1 MKFLTVKPK
10 KMRINVEGKT
20 GKGVTAKDIILYI
33 TSKISASGGTGYFI
47 EYAGSAIRDL
57 SMEGRMTICNQ
68 VVDANVLID
77 EHAAYRQDIGFSGL
91 FRVAAYRKAAATL
104 RGLKRPVQEI
114 VPAEG
119 HQGLIQLEG
128 IGRSIAHSIEQ
139 LLRTGRMPLLQRL
152 RGESAP
158 IRVFATV
165 ADIGPK
171 LADRIHEALGI
182 ESLSELQAAALDC
195 RLARVPGFGGKR
207 VQAVR
212 ESLAGRSR
220 QQDRAQRAQRQ
231 QLPAP
236 SQGVGELLDID
247 RVYRRLAAANRL
259 PRIAPRRFNPEGKAW
274 LPVLHTHRV
283 SGTTQ
288 PSSLTPLARM
298 NWEPRAT
305 GSSSIATTTVT
316 MGNGL

>member
-1 MKFLTVKPK
+1 
-10 KMRINVEGKT
+10 
-20 GKGVTAKDIILYI
+20 
-33 TSKISASGGTGYFI
+33 
-47 EYAGSAIRDL
+47 
-57 SMEGRMTICNQ
+57 MTICNQ